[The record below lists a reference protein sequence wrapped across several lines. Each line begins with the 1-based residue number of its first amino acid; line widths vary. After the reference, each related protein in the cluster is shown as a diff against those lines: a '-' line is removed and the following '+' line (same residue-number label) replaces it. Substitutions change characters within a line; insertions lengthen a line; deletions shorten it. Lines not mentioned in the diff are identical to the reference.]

1 MLERIL
7 STETATKFRNFV
19 CEELPLQL
27 SDAVLSVGCGPG
39 FETAVLAQQVGDTGR
54 VTGVDVNGDVLTEA
68 RDRCGAFPQ
77 VSFMHGDVT
86 DLPVADDSYD
96 VAVAKQMLQF
106 VDDVD
111 AALDELRRVL
121 KPAGAVAVVEVAR
134 DSHVLHA
141 SDPERMRRAN
151 DVYRAARGDR
161 SFGTQLVSLLPD
173 AGFTV
178 EDVVSRARVQREI
191 TDQIERGIDV
201 QRGFLAASDAFDDA
215 EIDAWEQDLRDLD
228 EAGEFLSCATT
239 LLYVGRAPA

>member
-19 CEELPLQL
+19 CEELPLQP

-39 FETAVLAQQVGDTGR
+39 FETAVLAQQVGHTGR
-54 VTGVDVNGDVLTEA
+54 VTGVDVNEDVLTEA

-86 DLPVADDSYD
+86 DIPVADDSYD